1 MMIIHLKHPTLRS
14 YHSRKGAPHSQ
25 RIPTVGNHKACH
37 KIRIVHKHEFPTI
50 VFQKSPGL
58 HRVMY
63 LLHLYM
69 TKSVC
74 KKTTFSFS
82 ALSYSAQL
90 HCCLIFILKLL
101 PGNVFF
107 SYSVFRFPPL

>member
-1 MMIIHLKHPTLRS
+1 MLEMKKLKNLFQLNYDIILFSPMMIIHLKHPTLRS

-25 RIPTVGNHKACH
+25 RIPTVGDHKACH
-37 KIRIVHKHEFPTI
+37 KIRIVHKHEFPAI

-74 KKTTFSFS
+74 
-82 ALSYSAQL
+82 
-90 HCCLIFILKLL
+90 
-101 PGNVFF
+101 
-107 SYSVFRFPPL
+107 